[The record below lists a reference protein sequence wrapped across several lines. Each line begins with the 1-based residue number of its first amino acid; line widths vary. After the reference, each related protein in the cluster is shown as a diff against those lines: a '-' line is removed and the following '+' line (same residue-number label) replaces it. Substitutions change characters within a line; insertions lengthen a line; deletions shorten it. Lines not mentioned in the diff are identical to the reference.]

1 MICDTD
7 SRITFWGGGSER
19 LYGWS
24 ADEAEGKVAHKLLQ
38 TVFPTSLD
46 DILSELYATGRWE
59 GEIIHTTSD
68 GRKINVASTWLLH
81 RNAHGEPLAILEVS
95 TDITEI
101 MLVERALRASEQRY
115 RKLFESNPQPMWV
128 FDSKTLRILEV
139 NEAAVHH
146 YGYTRDEFLAMTI
159 KELRPAEDVE
169 LLIENLASHVNDYV
183 ASETWRHKKKDGTL
197 IHVELS
203 AHALE
208 FAEHSARLV
217 MAVDVTERYTLEAQ
231 LRQSQKMEAVGM
243 LAGGIAHDFN
253 NLLTAING
261 YAELALRTLNDDNPL
276 ARHLREIKRA
286 GGRAAGLT
294 RQLLAFSRKQVMRPK
309 VIDINTVI
317 QNLEPMLR
325 RVISEDIELE
335 ADLGPDLGSVRA
347 DPGQLEQVIIN
358 LVINARDAMPAG
370 GKVGIETA
378 NVLFDEEY
386 VRTHLA
392 VKHGPHIKLAISDT
406 GVGMDAAT
414 RERVFEPFFTT
425 KEAGKGTGLGLS
437 TVYGII
443 KQSGGF
449 IWVYSEPGHG
459 TTFKIYLPR
468 VDESSPE
475 ADLGDSGERKING
488 TETILLA
495 EDDDAVRGLAREL
508 LEARGYHVLEA
519 ENGSAALL
527 HIENHVGAIDMLL
540 TDVIMPEISGSE
552 LAERALKIRPE
563 LKVLYMS
570 GYTDKS
576 VVHRGVIEPDVN
588 FIQKPFS
595 SNDLTSKVREVLDK
609 ETE

>member
-1 MICDTD
+1 
-7 SRITFWGGGSER
+7 
-19 LYGWS
+19 
-24 ADEAEGKVAHKLLQ
+24 
-38 TVFPTSLD
+38 
-46 DILSELYATGRWE
+46 
-59 GEIIHTTSD
+59 
-68 GRKINVASTWLLH
+68 
-81 RNAHGEPLAILEVS
+81 
-95 TDITEI
+95 
-101 MLVERALRASEQRY
+101 
-115 RKLFESNPQPMWV
+115 
-128 FDSKTLRILEV
+128 
-139 NEAAVHH
+139 
-146 YGYTRDEFLAMTI
+146 
-159 KELRPAEDVE
+159 
-169 LLIENLASHVNDYV
+169 
-183 ASETWRHKKKDGTL
+183 
-197 IHVELS
+197 
-203 AHALE
+203 
-208 FAEHSARLV
+208 
-217 MAVDVTERYTLEAQ
+217 
-231 LRQSQKMEAVGM
+231 M

-276 ARHLREIKRA
+276 ARHLREIKQA
-286 GGRAAGLT
+286 GSRAAGLT
-294 RQLLAFSRKQVMRPK
+294 RQLLAFSRKQVMQPK
-309 VIDINTVI
+309 VLDINTVI
-317 QNLEPMLR
+317 RNLETMLR

-335 ADLGPDLGSVRA
+335 TILAPDLGSVRA
-347 DPGQLEQVIIN
+347 DPSQLEQVIIN
-358 LVINARDAMPAG
+358 LIINARDAMPAG
-370 GKVGIETA
+370 GKIGIETA

-406 GVGMDAAT
+406 GIGMDAAT
-414 RERVFEPFFTT
+414 RERIFEPFFTT

-437 TVYGII
+437 TVYGIV

-508 LEARGYHVLEA
+508 LEARGYQVLEA
-519 ENGSAALL
+519 ANGGAALL
-527 HIENHVGAIDMLL
+527 HIENHVGAIEMLL

-552 LAERALKIRPE
+552 LADRALKVRPE

-576 VVHRGVIEPDVN
+576 VVHRGIIEPDVN